1 MNVLFKTLSGTPSR
15 SQEPSGPKSADPV
28 TAPISQ
34 TKADGGDERQEAS
47 AIEEITDLA
56 GLERLEPE
64 WEALW
69 AACPTATP
77 FQSPAW
83 LISWWRYFGHGELW
97 TLVVRHQGRLVGL
110 LPVHRHTGKVT
121 FLGTGISDYL
131 DALVAPGF
139 ERTVARAFFSHL
151 MAHSRRWAVCDFQQM
166 KPRSPLLTFR
176 PGDLKAQISGHDP
189 CPVLELPT
197 TPADLPSRVPKAH
210 LAKVAYGWRR
220 AAKIGR
226 VQTERATQD
235 SFDSLLE
242 AFFTLHGSRWSERG
256 ETGVLAA
263 ASLQSF
269 HRESGAALL
278 RQGKLRLYVLRI
290 DSEPVA
296 ALYGF
301 LHQRTFFYYLGGFD
315 PKFRV
320 ISPGSL
326 IIHHALIKAVD
337 EGALTFDFLRGREPY
352 KYTWGAKD
360 MSTLRLRVAQSAE
373 GRMLRQA
380 TIGPSGKLV
389 S

>member
-1 MNVLFKTLSGTPSR
+1 MNAPSETLSGTPAR
-15 SQEPSGPKSADPV
+15 AREPAHPDSACAV
-28 TAPISQ
+28 AARLGQ
-34 TKADGGDERQEAS
+34 AEGDEEEERRRS
-47 AIEEITDLA
+47 CAIEEITDLA

-64 WEALW
+64 WETLW
-69 AACPTATP
+69 NFCPTATP

-83 LISWWRYFGHGELW
+83 LISWWRHFGYGELW

-139 ERTVARAFFSHL
+139 EQTVTRAFFSHL

-166 KPRSPLLTFR
+166 KPRSPLLSFR

-189 CPVLELPT
+189 CPVLELPR
-197 TPADLPSRVPKAH
+197 TPADLPSRVPEAH

-226 VQTERATQD
+226 VQTERATKG
-235 SFDSLLE
+235 SFDSLMQ
-242 AFFTLHGSRWSERG
+242 AFLTLHGSRWSERG

-263 ASLQSF
+263 VSLQSF

-326 IIHHALIKAVD
+326 IIHHALMEAVD

-360 MSTLRLRVAQSAE
+360 MTTLRLRVAQS
-373 GRMLRQA
+373 G
-380 TIGPSGKLV
+380 
-389 S
+389 